1 MLLWDQF
8 LWWKSMEQWTVIQ
21 IQCWGAKM
29 FGGYCTF
36 QPHRNQWPCD
46 YLQLVFEQGMLNW
59 GIPHELG
66 WPQAF
71 SVYPKTLNCHTFA
84 AVLLIC
90 HVGNVEVALFF
101 EGLVGPIFTTPCM
114 LPLRPLYIGTSV
126 LNTLSYALLMSMI
139 RSVHVLDNRLS
150 GLTVTVFE
158 NNPSWWS
165 SMRLLGCGDGGRTAV
180 CGEGSWLSHVR
191 FMTGCTCHTWACLG
205 IITGSLVLL
214 MRRIWFPTQATSCA
228 SGQQVGGPRI
238 F

>member
-1 MLLWDQF
+1 MLLLDQL
-8 LWWKSMEQWTVIQ
+8 LWWKSIEQWTVIQ

-36 QPHRNQWPCD
+36 RPPQNQWPCD
-46 YLQLVFEQGMLNW
+46 YLNVVFEQGMLNW
-59 GIPHELG
+59 GIPHELV

-71 SVYPKTLNCHTFA
+71 AIYPKTLNCHTFA

-114 LPLRPLYIGTSV
+114 LPLRPFYIGTSV
-126 LNTLSYALLMSMI
+126 LNTLSYALLMSMT
-139 RSVHVLDNRLS
+139 RLVHVLDNRLS
-150 GLTVTVFE
+150 RLTVTVCE
-158 NNPSWWS
+158 DNPSWW
-165 SMRLLGCGDGGRTAV
+165 TAV